1 MKPSPLFTIL
11 ILISILFFS
20 SCTTKVEDNTLIL
33 KVELKD
39 KGVSFY
45 DLFERIDLIPL
56 ELNDS
61 SFIKQIRK
69 IHLVNDTLYVL
80 DRELN
85 SIIKF
90 DANSGNHIN
99 TIQKVGQGPGEYTH
113 LYDAIVNSNHKEI
126 ELLSP
131 FNFINRY
138 DLSGCFIERINLP
151 LPDNSASAHFKHFD
165 DITYLLWVNSGPD
178 SDIGKI
184 VLISKETNQIVNS
197 FWKGQGMEDQFVV
210 SPFWQYQ
217 GKTYF
222 STSITNNVYEITPD
236 GTTLAYKWDF
246 GEYDIDAFREKEV
259 AAPVELKNTTERMW
273 QLVEQMTASDK
284 LYRFNSRHENDK
296 YCYAQIVFKNE
307 KNLVPHIFYNKATGE
322 NLYFFKTTEGLLFIT
337 YLFAEDCIVAELL
350 TEELETLLA
359 SSLLNEEQ
367 RAILQKRREDD
378 NPILIKLHFKLL

>member
-1 MKPSPLFTIL
+1 MKPSPLFTTL
-11 ILISILFFS
+11 LLLSILLFNN
-20 SCTTKVEDNTLIL
+20 CTTKVENNTLTL

-56 ELNDS
+56 VLNDS
-61 SFIKQIRK
+61 SFIKQIRNM
-69 IHLVNDTLYVL
+69 HLMNDTLYVL
-80 DRELN
+80 DREVN
-85 SIIKF
+85 SLIKF
-90 DANSGNHIN
+90 DANSGKHIN
-99 TIQKVGQGPGEYTH
+99 TIHKVGQGPGEYTH
-113 LYDAIVNSNHKEI
+113 LYDAIIDSQHEEI

-131 FNFINRY
+131 FNFINKY
-138 DLSGCFIERINLP
+138 DLLGCFIERINLP

-165 DITYLLWVNSGPD
+165 DKTYLLWVNSGPD

-197 FWKGQGMEDQFVV
+197 FWKGQGLEDQFVV

-236 GTTLAYKWDF
+236 GTALAYKWDF

-273 QLVEQMTASDK
+273 QLVDQMTASDK
-284 LYRFNSRHENDK
+284 LYRFNGRHENDR
-296 YCYAQIVFKNE
+296 YYYAQIVFKNE
-307 KNLVPHIFYNKATGE
+307 KNLAPHLFYEKATGE
-322 NLYFFKTTEGLLFIT
+322 SHYFFKTTEGLSFIT
-337 YLFAEDCIVAELL
+337 HLVTDNYMLAEWLTDNLGALL
-350 TEELETLLA
+350 
-359 SSLLNEEQ
+359 SGDLLNESQ
-367 RAILQKRREDD
+367 RTLIRMRKVDD
-378 NPILIKLHFKLL
+378 NPLLVKMHFK